1 MNQPRWKS
9 PFFSP
14 PENTL
19 VFPLL
24 KARQKMLE
32 WCSPFSCMGLTLEW
46 IACSMCHSRTR
57 RSSPPWEGNKNRGL
71 IWLTLQDW
79 FSVLPALNPILPKT
93 AFPQLCKMLM
103 KHINPGL
110 HPTSPSV
117 ETWSLG
123 HTLFPRKMNRHIEM
137 EWDKHWYWN
146 PQSHPIPDFPET
158 WLFKHFTCYLKS
170 FYNAPSSP
178 FFV

>member
-1 MNQPRWKS
+1 MCLNHNNAEKTSYGKPVIPQFNEIKKNKELFSTPFSKIPATVNFTKWKS

-57 RSSPPWEGNKNRGL
+57 RSSPPWEGHKNLGL
-71 IWLTLQDW
+71 KQLTFQGWHLV
-79 FSVLPALNPILPKT
+79 SPALNPILSQT
-93 AFPQLCKMLM
+93 ASPQLCEILVE
-103 KHINPGL
+103 HINP
-110 HPTSPSV
+110 
-117 ETWSLG
+117 E
-123 HTLFPRKMNRHIEM
+123 
-137 EWDKHWYWN
+137 
-146 PQSHPIPDFPET
+146 
-158 WLFKHFTCYLKS
+158 
-170 FYNAPSSP
+170 FYCLNHQ
-178 FFV
+178 